1 MVEWK
6 ETVSVSELGRDSR
19 KMAPKLCLKVYAW
32 LRQAEKEGKT
42 AVERRAEAA
51 AQRLQR
57 QDL

>member
-1 MVEWK
+1 MEG
-6 ETVSVSELGRDSR
+6 TVSVSGWAEIPR
-19 KMAPKLCLKVYAW
+19 KMASKLCLKVYAW

-57 QDL
+57 QD